1 MDGRSG
7 TTPFAA
13 RCLAR
18 AVAGARHLMGLGY
31 PVHFLAVLSTSP
43 RQPSRVFEMAA
54 QVGVRHGPHAS
65 SRVAPLLDSA
75 ARTLGPQAL
84 KEAYLSILRESA
96 KHKISSS
103 HQYPLFHLLHPG
115 LGRSGRFWEG
125 LVVDYQGK
133 LLASSRSRL
142 RLGDVREK
150 GLEKLFGTSPFSPSS
165 PWRDQ
170 RLRTLQTFSSMRR
183 GSKRRLGGTGD
194 YFGRDPGCWLP
205 RRSQKARETVFVN
218 WNSFLNKNSPRRQRM
233 NPESKSK
240 SIRVAMIGSWGSIHP
255 ALQSN
260 FVASQIL
267 QNQFEPLVGKGDHGE
282 WVPGAARSWTTSPD
296 GRAVEFAIDTT
307 RRFSDGSHLKAG
319 DFKRSWEDALKV
331 HKDSSQSSL
340 REVLSQV
347 VGFEEFPVTG
357 RLSGV
362 TAPSKDVLRVQF
374 KTSFR
379 MAIEQLHG
387 ARYGAYKSNE
397 SDGPVIGT
405 GRYVMT
411 ESGAGQLNLEPNP
424 HHPDFAKLRSLQVV
438 AISASEVP
446 SGLASGKW
454 DCVFNTTGSWLS
466 PEAFSVAGVEA
477 LRGEEAMHS
486 VLHVNGTSTR
496 LMSDAGCVA
505 PCNRFSVRAWR
516 ILR

>member
-1 MDGRSG
+1 
-7 TTPFAA
+7 
-13 RCLAR
+13 
-18 AVAGARHLMGLGY
+18 
-31 PVHFLAVLSTSP
+31 
-43 RQPSRVFEMAA
+43 
-54 QVGVRHGPHAS
+54 
-65 SRVAPLLDSA
+65 
-75 ARTLGPQAL
+75 
-84 KEAYLSILRESA
+84 
-96 KHKISSS
+96 
-103 HQYPLFHLLHPG
+103 
-115 LGRSGRFWEG
+115 
-125 LVVDYQGK
+125 
-133 LLASSRSRL
+133 
-142 RLGDVREK
+142 
-150 GLEKLFGTSPFSPSS
+150 
-165 PWRDQ
+165 
-170 RLRTLQTFSSMRR
+170 
-183 GSKRRLGGTGD
+183 
-194 YFGRDPGCWLP
+194 
-205 RRSQKARETVFVN
+205 
-218 WNSFLNKNSPRRQRM
+218 M

-496 LMSDAGCVA
+496 LIVTLDASRRAIDFLCAHGGSFVRRKYELLRCRSPDLPKRCAGRLSDATVAEVYGEVLTHPELVARSKAEPLVLFWIRRQTTSWSKFCATPGECVCA
-505 PCNRFSVRAWR
+505 VSQNRKR
-516 ILR
+516 LRGTFPHKR